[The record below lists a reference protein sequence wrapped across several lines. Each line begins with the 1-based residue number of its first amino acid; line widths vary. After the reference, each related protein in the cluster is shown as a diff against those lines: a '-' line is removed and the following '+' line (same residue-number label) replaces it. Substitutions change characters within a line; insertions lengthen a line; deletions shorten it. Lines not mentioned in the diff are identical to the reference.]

1 MFVWMLP
8 RLLVLVLVEV
18 RKPSLSFLLANAVN
32 HANPVVVTLPVVHN
46 KRSVTHSSAKSE
58 RAGWTYSQRI
68 DVNKMRNLHALFQT
82 VDPHLRVVLKNSN
95 SL

>member
-46 KRSVTHSSAKSE
+46 KRSVTHSSAQSE

-68 DVNKMRNLHALFQT
+68 PST
-82 VDPHLRVVLKNSN
+82 T
-95 SL
+95 